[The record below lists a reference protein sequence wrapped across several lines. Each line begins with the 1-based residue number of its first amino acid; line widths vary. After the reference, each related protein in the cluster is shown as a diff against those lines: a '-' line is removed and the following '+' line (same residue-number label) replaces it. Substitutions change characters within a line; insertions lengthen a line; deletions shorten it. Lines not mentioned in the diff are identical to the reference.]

1 MRLAEEEEA
10 PEEVSGEEE
19 EAVPGEEVHPEV
31 HPEEHPEVHPEVH
44 PDPEFPQQ

>member
-19 EAVPGEEVHPEV
+19 EAVPGEEVHQEVHPEV
-31 HPEEHPEVHPEVH
+31 HPEEHP
-44 PDPEFPQQ
+44 DPEFPQQ